1 MEREDLLKLIEDDD
15 LGLLKVKPRVSSV
28 ASADERLI
36 SSFEEINKF
45 IAENSREPKAGSGI
59 QEHQLYSRLKGI
71 RESQDKM
78 LALKQ
83 FDVHNLLDCEVKEI
97 NSISDIFEDDDLGIL
112 DDIPES
118 IFMLKHVKPSSR
130 EAAEYISKRKKCADF
145 DKYEHL
151 FPKVH
156 EELRQGYRT
165 IRKFN
170 DKGENL
176 QEGHFY
182 VLSGMLLYLE
192 QVDITSEEKTV
203 NGKRYR
209 KDGRTRC
216 IFENGTESDMLY
228 RSLAKALYQDGRIV
242 TEHKERLLDEISDLT
257 DEDEETGYI
266 YVVKSLS
273 ESPEISSIKNLYK
286 IGFSSVPVEQRIKN
300 AEREPT
306 YLMAPVLIVSAYRCF
321 NMNPQKLEQLL
332 HNFFGSS
339 CLNIDVYDANGKRFV
354 PREWFVAPFGVIEKS
369 IELII
374 NGEIIHY
381 KFDVEAQII
390 SSR

>member
-1 MEREDLLKLIEDDD
+1 MEREDLLKLIADDD
-15 LGLLKVKPRVSSV
+15 LGLLKVKPSVSSV

-36 SSFEEINKF
+36 GSFEEINKF
-45 IAENSREPKAGSGI
+45 VLENNREPKAGAGI

-71 RESQDKM
+71 RENQGKM

-83 FDVHNLLDCEVKEI
+83 FDVHNLLDCEIKEI
-97 NSISDIFEDDDLGIL
+97 NSIDDIFEDDDLGIL

-118 IFMLKHVKPSSR
+118 IFKLKHVKPTAR
-130 EAAEYISKRKKCADF
+130 DAADYISKRKKCADF
-145 DKYEHL
+145 DKFEPL

-176 QEGHFY
+176 QEGQFY

-192 QVDITSEEKTV
+192 KVDITSKEKTV
-203 NGKRYR
+203 NGKRFR

-228 RSLAKALYQDGRIV
+228 RSLAKSLYQDGRIV
-242 TEHKERLLDEISDLT
+242 TEHKERLLDELENIT
-257 DEDEETGYI
+257 DEDKETGFI
-266 YVVKSLS
+266 YVLKSLS
-273 ESPEISSIKNLYK
+273 KRPEIHTIKDLYK

-300 AEREPT
+300 AEKEPT
-306 YLMAPVLIVSAYRCF
+306 YLMAPVSIVSAYRCF

-332 HNFFGSS
+332 HNFFGSA
-339 CLNIDVYDANGKRFV
+339 CLNIDIYDANGKRFV

-369 IELII
+369 IELILS
-374 NGEIIHY
+374 GEIIQY
-381 KFDVEAQII
+381 KFDTETQVI

>member
-1 MEREDLLKLIEDDD
+1 VEREDLLKLIAEDD
-15 LGLLKVKPRVSSV
+15 LGLLKVKTRVSSV
-28 ASADERLI
+28 ASADERLV

-45 IAENSREPKAGSGI
+45 VLEHSREPKAGSGI

-71 RESQDKM
+71 RKNQDKM

-83 FDVHNLLDCEVKEI
+83 YDVHNLLDCEVKEI
-97 NSISDIFEDDDLGIL
+97 TSISDIFDDDDLGIL
-112 DDIPES
+112 DDVPES

-145 DKYEHL
+145 EKYEHL

-176 QEGHFY
+176 QEGQFY

-203 NGKRYR
+203 NGKRFR

-216 IFENGTESDMLY
+216 VFENGTESDMLY
-228 RSLAKALYQDGRIV
+228 RSLAKSLYQDGRIV
-242 TEHKERLLDEISDLT
+242 TEHKERLLDELENISS
-257 DEDEETGYI
+257 EDEETGYI
-266 YVVKSLS
+266 YVLKSQS
-273 ESPEISSIKNLYK
+273 KRPEIQSIKDLYK
-286 IGFSSVPVEQRIKN
+286 IGFSRVPVEQRIRN
-300 AEREPT
+300 AENDPT
-306 YLMAPVLIVSAYRCF
+306 YLMSSVSIVTAYRCF
-321 NMNPQKLEQLL
+321 NMNPQKLELLL
-332 HNFFGSS
+332 HTFFGAA
-339 CLNIDVYDANGKRFV
+339 CLNIDVYDETGKRFI
-354 PREWFVAPFGVIEKS
+354 PREWFVAPFGIIEKA
-369 IELII
+369 IDLILT
-374 NGEIIHY
+374 GEIVDFKY
-381 KFDVEAQII
+381 DVTSQII
-390 SSR
+390 VSR